1 MQQGN
6 RTFAYTSHIA
16 IDKAQ
21 TIQEHDE
28 SQDEIKIYSDGSVH
42 GGGVGA
48 AVILYRQGKE
58 LWSLTYHLGSDKHH
72 TVYEAEIV
80 RLTLAVQLLIHER
93 SMTSPI
99 SIFIDNKAAILSG
112 ANPSSSA
119 GSYLI
124 GKFIRLTH
132 ALKEKYTDQELN
144 LQLLVRW
151 IPGHAGVPGNE
162 KADEEAKRAAESPNN
177 FSA

>member
-1 MQQGN
+1 VQQGN